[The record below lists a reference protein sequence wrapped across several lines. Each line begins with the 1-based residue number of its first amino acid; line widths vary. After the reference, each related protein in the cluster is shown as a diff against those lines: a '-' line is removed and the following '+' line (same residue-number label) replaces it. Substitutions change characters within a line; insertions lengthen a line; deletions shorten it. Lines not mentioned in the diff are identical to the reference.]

1 MSHFQFKFAALLR
14 YRKHQRDLCRQLLG
28 QVLAEEDRIQ
38 QLIKQNVSEKDSVLD
53 EVRQQTQHEQIQ
65 VRHVAARRFYAG
77 QLTIQKAKL
86 QQELAIVQ
94 QQAEHCR
101 AALVEADQ
109 KVQALE
115 KLEEK
120 QRAEHSYVENRKS
133 ELQLEEAWM
142 ATQFNQ

>member
-1 MSHFQFKFAALLR
+1 MSHFQFKFTALLK

-28 QVLAEEDRIQ
+28 QVLAEETRITQ
-38 QLIKQNVSEKDSVLD
+38 AIGQKDHDKNTVID
-53 EVRQQTQHEQIQ
+53 EVRQGTQNEQVE
-65 VRHVAARRFYAG
+65 VRQIAARRFYAG

-86 QQELAIVQ
+86 EQELSVVR

-101 AALVEADQ
+101 NVLVEADQ

-120 QRAEHSYVENRKS
+120 QRQEHEYVVNRKS
-133 ELQLEEAWM
+133 ELQLEEAWV
-142 ATQFNQ
+142 ATQFNR